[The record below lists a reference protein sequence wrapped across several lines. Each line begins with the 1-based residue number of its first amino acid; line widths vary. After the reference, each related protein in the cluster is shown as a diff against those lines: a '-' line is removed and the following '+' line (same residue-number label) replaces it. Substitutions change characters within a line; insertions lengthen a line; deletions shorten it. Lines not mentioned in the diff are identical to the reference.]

1 MSQDIGEYVRL
12 MLSLSQG
19 FVINLGTLGTMG
31 WILWH
36 SAGPVS
42 FTING
47 SLLTIPGYLFWLAI
61 FWGVCGRRR
70 PTLPVT
76 AWPA

>member
-1 MSQDIGEYVRL
+1 VSQDIGEYVRL

-76 AWPA
+76 AWPG